1 MTLRLG
7 IQRFL
12 RALRIEIDPFKHRTT
27 IKIPMYRIIANKL
40 NLPSHSVKNVLT
52 LLESG
57 ATIPFIARY
66 RKEASGNM
74 DEQVVE
80 AIQKVYKQ
88 EQDFI
93 KRKAYIFSVIEEQG
107 KLTNELKLA
116 IDKCEDPLALED
128 LYLPYKSKRKTKA
141 EAARLLGLEPL
152 ADLIFL
158 QKEGNL
164 KEKAKE
170 FITKDVKNIK
180 EALEG
185 ARHIIAEKINE
196 DLKARNTLRKIYK
209 ESAVIQSTVKKKLK
223 EEAATYK
230 DYFDYSSKLSETPG
244 HRILAMYRAENEGF
258 LKVQLNIDDELA
270 IKGLKGQFLK
280 AYNDCSQQMGL
291 AVVDAYERLLVPS
304 ISNEF
309 KKLAKEK
316 ADKEAIEVFAE
327 NARQLLLEAPIGQ
340 KRILGIDPGFRTGCK
355 VVCLD
360 EQGSFKA
367 YKTIFPHL
375 GQGQLEEARKITQE
389 LIAKYKI
396 EVIAIGN
403 GTAGRETES
412 FIKGFVDRSIE
423 VFLISE
429 AGASIYSA
437 SAVAREEFPD
447 LDLTIRG
454 AISIARRLQDPL
466 AELVKIDPKSIGVG
480 QYQHDVHQEEL
491 KTSLENTVVSAV
503 NNVGVNLNTS
513 SHHLL
518 KFVSGIGPKLA
529 ENIIDYRNEN
539 GAFKSRSQLKKVKG
553 LGEKAFEQCAGF
565 LRIPNAKN
573 ILDNT
578 AVHPERYALVEQMA
592 KRQQLSLT
600 ALIQNE
606 SARNQIPLS
615 EFMNEQTG
623 AHTLKDILNELAKP
637 GLDPRGKAQVFNFA
651 PIQSMSELKEGM
663 TVPGI
668 VNNITKFG
676 AFVDI
681 GIKENGLIHISQV
694 ADKFV
699 DDIAKVLK
707 VNQKVNAK
715 VIGLD
720 FERRRIQLSLKD

>member
-1 MTLRLG
+1 
-7 IQRFL
+7 
-12 RALRIEIDPFKHRTT
+12 
-27 IKIPMYRIIANKL
+27 MYKIIASKL
-40 NLPSHSVKNVLT
+40 NLPAHHVKHVVE
-52 LLESG
+52 LLDSG

-80 AIQKVYKQ
+80 AIQKAWKQ

-93 KRKAYIFSVIEEQG
+93 KRKTYILKVIEDQG
-107 KLTNELKLA
+107 KLSPSLKQR
-116 IDKCEDPLALED
+116 IEKCDDALALED
-128 LYLPYKSKRKTKA
+128 IYLPYKSKRKTKA

-152 ADLIFL
+152 ADIILV

-164 KEKAKE
+164 KEIAKS
-170 FITKDVKNIK
+170 FITKDVKNIAI
-180 EALEG
+180 ALEG
-185 ARHIIAEKINE
+185 ARHIIAEQINE
-196 DLKARNTLRKIYK
+196 NLLARNALRKIYK
-209 ESAVIQSTVKKKLK
+209 ESAVIQSKVKKKEK
-223 EEAATYK
+223 EKADLYK
-230 DYFDYSSKLSETPG
+230 DYFDYTSSLANTPG
-244 HRILAMYRAENEGF
+244 HRILAMYRAETEGY
-258 LKVQLNIDDELA
+258 LKVSLNIDEEKA
-270 IKGLKGQFLK
+270 IKLLKAQFLR
-280 AYNDCSQQMGL
+280 AYNDCSYQMGL
-291 AVVDAYERLLVPS
+291 AVKDAFDRLLSPS

-309 KKLAKEK
+309 KKIAKEK
-316 ADKEAIEVFAE
+316 ADEEAIEVFAD

-340 KRILGIDPGFRTGCK
+340 KRIMGIDPGFRTGCK

-360 EQGSFKA
+360 EQGNFKA
-367 YKTIFPHL
+367 YKTIFPH
-375 GQGQLEEARKITQE
+375 QPQVQTEAARKIVEE
-389 LIAKYKI
+389 LILKYKI
-396 EVIAIGN
+396 ETIAIGN

-412 FIKGFVDRSIE
+412 FIKGFIDSSIE
-423 VFLISE
+423 VFFISE
-429 AGASIYSA
+429 SGASIYSA
-437 SAVAREEFPD
+437 SAIAREEFPD

-480 QYQHDVHQEEL
+480 QYQHDVNQEEL
-491 KTSLENTVVSAV
+491 KNSLEHTIISAV
-503 NNVGVNLNTS
+503 NNIGVNLNTS

-529 ENIIDYRNEN
+529 ENIIEFRSKE
-539 GAFKSRSQLKKVKG
+539 GAFKSRNQLKKVKG
-553 LGEKAFEQCAGF
+553 LGDKAFEQCAGF

-578 AVHPERYALVEQMA
+578 AVHPERYVLVESMA
-592 KRQQLSLT
+592 KRQKLS
-600 ALIQNE
+600 IQELVSNE
-606 SARNQIPLS
+606 NARNQIPLS

-623 AHTLKDILNELAKP
+623 MHTLRDILKELAKP
-637 GLDPRGKAQVFNFA
+637 GLDSRGKAQVFNFA

-663 TVPGI
+663 YVPGI

-681 GIKENGLIHISQV
+681 GIKENGLIHISEV

-715 VIGLD
+715 IIRLD
-720 FERRRIQLSLKD
+720 FDRKRIQLSLKA

>member
-1 MTLRLG
+1 
-7 IQRFL
+7 
-12 RALRIEIDPFKHRTT
+12 
-27 IKIPMYRIIANKL
+27 MYRIIANKL
-40 NLPSHSVKNVLT
+40 NLPAHHVKKVLS
-52 LLESG
+52 LLDSG
-57 ATIPFIARY
+57 GTVPFIARY

-74 DEQVVE
+74 DEQLIE
-80 AIQKVYKQ
+80 AIQKSYKQ

-93 KRKAYIFSVIEEQG
+93 KRKTSILNVIKEQG
-107 KLTNELKLA
+107 KLTNELKLT
-116 IDKCEDPLALED
+116 IEKCDNPIALED

-152 ADLIFL
+152 ADIIFL
-158 QKEGNL
+158 QKEVNL

-170 FITKDVKNIK
+170 FLIKNVKTIK

-185 ARHIIAEKINE
+185 ARHIISEKINE
-196 DLKARNTLRKIYK
+196 DIKARHALRKMYK
-209 ESAVIQSTVKKKLK
+209 ESAVIQSTVKKKVK
-223 EEAATYK
+223 DQADTYK

-258 LKVQLNIDDELA
+258 LKVKLHIDDEQA
-270 IKGLKGQFLK
+270 IKNLKAQFLK

-291 AVVDAYERLLVPS
+291 AVNDAYERLLNPS

-309 KKLAKEK
+309 KNLAKDK

-327 NARQLLLEAPIGQ
+327 NARQLLLEAPLGQ
-340 KRILGIDPGFRTGCK
+340 KRIMGIDPGFRTGCK

-360 EQGSFKA
+360 AQGNFSA
-367 YKTIFPHL
+367 YKNIFPH
-375 GQGQLEEARKITQE
+375 QPQVQLEEARKIVQE
-389 LIAKYKI
+389 LITKHKI
-396 EVIAIGN
+396 ETIAIGN

-412 FIKGFVDRSIE
+412 FIKGFVDRGIE

-437 SAVAREEFPD
+437 SAVAREEFPE

-480 QYQHDVHQEEL
+480 QYQHDVNQEEL
-491 KTSLENTVVSAV
+491 KNSLENTVISAV

-513 SHHLL
+513 SHQLL

-529 ENIIDYRNEN
+529 ENIINFRKEN
-539 GAFKSRSQLKKVKG
+539 GAFKSRSELKKVKG

-565 LRIPNAKN
+565 LRIPNAVN

-578 AVHPERYALVEQMA
+578 AVHPERYPLVESMA
-592 KRQQLSLT
+592 KRQKLSLT
-600 ALIQNE
+600 ELIKNE
-606 SARNQIPLS
+606 NSRNQIPLS

-623 AHTLKDILNELAKP
+623 THTLKDILNELAKP

-663 TVPGI
+663 YLPGI

-707 VNQKVNAK
+707 VNQKVHAK

-720 FERRRIQLSLKD
+720 FERKRIQLSLKE